1 MAALIGFLFDPHT
14 LQKELNVIWCSILD
28 DLYVKEKIVDP
39 LIHHI
44 SNGMQLEQDLIR
56 IVEKGM
62 EINKSEVKP
71 TQSEPFL
78 LTVPHP
84 RKVPIPTYMIKKSTQ
99 VLFVDADD
107 PNSEKSIRNSKDAC
121 SNGEIETKTQTRSI
135 KKA

>member
-28 DLYVKEKIVDP
+28 DIYVKEKIVDP

-62 EINKSEVKP
+62 EISKSDAKP
-71 TQSEPFL
+71 TEPKPFL

-84 RKVPIPTYMIKKSTQ
+84 RKVPIPTFKIKKSTQ
-99 VLFVDADD
+99 VFIAHVGHT
-107 PNSEKSIRNSKDAC
+107 NSEESIRNSKDVT
-121 SNGEIETKTQTRSI
+121 SN
-135 KKA
+135 